1 MPPIRKIKK
10 YANRKLYDIA
20 GAKYISMVELA
31 EIVYGEEE
39 VMVIDDRTGTDITVE
54 TLARALYERIKR
66 HFAASRS
73 AKSRS
78 LDPFSRRTLVDLIR
92 QVPSKPR

>member
-1 MPPIRKIKK
+1 MPPNRKIKK

-20 GAKYISMVELA
+20 GARYISMVELA

-39 VMVIDDRTGTDITVE
+39 VTVLDDRTGRDITVE

-66 HFAASRS
+66 YFAASKS
-73 AKSRS
+73 AKSHP
-78 LDPFSRRTLVDLIR
+78 LDPFSRRALVDLIR
-92 QVPSKPR
+92 QVPSHP